1 MPSVSSPGLLGHD
14 LLVQPPKRRILR
26 ARRDAEVILDD
37 HTVVEVRRLE
47 RGLLGQ
53 GEVVHPARLLELEG
67 APAPSSSRKNTR
79 QNLSRTPSAPI
90 QISRG
95 TVSAGLR
102 GLGGIEVRTR
112 DS

>member
-1 MPSVSSPGLLGHD
+1 MSSPGLLGHD

-37 HTVVEVRRLE
+37 HAVVEVRRLE

-53 GEVVHPARLLELEG
+53 GEVVHPARLLELKG

-79 QNLSRTPSAPI
+79 QNLSTPI

-95 TVSAGLR
+95 TVSASHSRQVGLR

-112 DS
+112 GS

>member
-53 GEVVHPARLLELEG
+53 GQVVHPARLLELEG
-67 APAPSSSRKNTR
+67 APAPNESP
-79 QNLSRTPSAPI
+79 QDTPVR
-90 QISRG
+90 ISQ
-95 TVSAGLR
+95 
-102 GLGGIEVRTR
+102 GLGFLKVGSEGRVCTR

>member
-1 MPSVSSPGLLGHD
+1 MSSPGLLGHD

-53 GEVVHPARLLELEG
+53 GQVVHPARLLELEG
-67 APAPSSSRKNTR
+67 APELNKKPARHAR
-79 QNLSRTPSAPI
+79 
-90 QISRG
+90 QISQ
-95 TVSAGLR
+95 
-102 GLGGIEVRTR
+102 GLGSLKVASEARVRTR

>member
-1 MPSVSSPGLLGHD
+1 MSSPGLLGHD

-53 GEVVHPARLLELEG
+53 GQVVDPARLLELEG
-67 APAPSSSRKNTR
+67 APELNESP
-79 QNLSRTPSAPI
+79 QDTPVRSLK
-90 QISRG
+90 
-95 TVSAGLR
+95 VS
-102 GLGGIEVRTR
+102 EF
-112 DS
+112 